1 MFLKM
6 GQAFELG
13 PTDMGSNIELMNAAR
28 RIRDLV
34 LLDEPEVEGAPK

>member
-6 GQAFELG
+6 SQAFELG

-34 LLDEPEVEGAPK
+34 LLDEPEVEGAPE